1 MYFTTPLYIHNKYM
15 VLFNF
20 FTLVVNRKLIINA
33 YSNKHVSYSEKKKLP
48 NLAS

>member
-20 FTLVVNRKLIINA
+20 FTLVVNRKLIIYA